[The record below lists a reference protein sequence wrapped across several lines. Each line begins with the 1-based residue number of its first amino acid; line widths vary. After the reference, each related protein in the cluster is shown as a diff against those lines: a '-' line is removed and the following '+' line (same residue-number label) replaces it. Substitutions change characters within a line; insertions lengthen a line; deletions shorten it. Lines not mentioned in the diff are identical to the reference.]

1 MKPVTSDWYF
11 QGLINGFQRPISD
24 TGSQKNDSGEDEFV
38 DTTFRS
44 ETKSTVKNPRMYK
57 VILHNDDYTTM
68 DFVVD
73 VLINIFKKPAA
84 DATRIMLEVHKKGM
98 GICGVYVYDIA
109 VTKVNQVHQ
118 LAKQNEFPLRCSYE
132 EI

>member
-1 MKPVTSDWYF
+1 MRPVQSDWYYRW
-11 QGLINGFQRPISD
+11 LINEFNIPVWRS
-24 TGSQKNDSGEDEFV
+24 GSRKNDSEEDEFV
-38 DTTFRS
+38 DTTFKS
-44 ETKSTVKNPRMYK
+44 ETKATVKTPRMYK

-73 VLINIFKKPAA
+73 VLINVFKKPAA
-84 DATRIMLEVHKKGM
+84 DATRIMLEVHKKGI
-98 GICGVYVYDIA
+98 GICGIYVYDIA

-118 LAKQNEFPLRCSYE
+118 LAKQNDFPLRCSYE